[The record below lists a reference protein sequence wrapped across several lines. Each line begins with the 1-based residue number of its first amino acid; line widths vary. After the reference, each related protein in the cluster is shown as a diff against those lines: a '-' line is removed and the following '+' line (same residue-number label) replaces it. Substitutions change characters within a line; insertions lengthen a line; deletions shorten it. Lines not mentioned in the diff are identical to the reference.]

1 MAHKPKLENI
11 YFPKWHF
18 SFQKPQSIN
27 GLIMVTETSRANLI
41 PSYKIGFEISTDSSN
56 FVKHAK
62 LFREDFLF
70 SFLSYLPLFTS
81 ISFFFTNLHDSVN
94 WFFGSFNF
102 LCSGKSLKTIN
113 SFVIQ
118 IASWPAQAARSFQ
131 IVFAGLLRSEKDVID
146 VRNKN
151 WPKSIFMFL

>member
-70 SFLSYLPLFTS
+70 SFLSYLQL
-81 ISFFFTNLHDSVN
+81 FTNLHDSVN

-131 IVFAGLLRSEKDVID
+131 IVFASLLRSEKDVID
-146 VRNKN
+146 VRKN
-151 WPKSIFMFL
+151 WPKSFFMFL